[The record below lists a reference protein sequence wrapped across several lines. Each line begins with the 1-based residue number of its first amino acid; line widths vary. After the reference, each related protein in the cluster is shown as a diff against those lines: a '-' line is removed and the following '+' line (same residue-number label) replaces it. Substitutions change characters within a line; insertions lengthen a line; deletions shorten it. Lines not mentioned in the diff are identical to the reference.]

1 MSPMEGRG
9 ADDLRLIALRRREL
23 GLLGF
28 LAGLSV
34 PRASLFMTSANAL
47 PARFKESLIE
57 LLVEGFTRGLSLEID
72 LFMWMKLE

>member
-28 LAGLSV
+28 LSV